1 MKGNIYAKAGW
12 LVAAAT
18 FTLFLVACGSSL
30 PEPVTPTSATDIAD
44 EIATPAITAEFSVET
59 LEAGNGPIPQDGE
72 VVTIHYIG
80 KLSDGTE
87 FDNTYTRNQPAVFA
101 LGQGMVIPGW
111 EQALSQMH
119 VGEKALVT
127 IPPDLAFGAEGIEG
141 VIPANAVLIMEIELL
156 SVKPGAPA
164 APTTVDS
171 ADIVTTDSGLQYVDL
186 LVGEGEQ
193 PSAGGVVTLHY
204 TGWLEDGTKFDSS
217 IDRDE
222 PITFVLGQGQVIDGW
237 DEGISTMQ
245 VGGQR
250 QLIIPASLAYGEAGY
265 SGVIPPNATLTF
277 DVELISYY
285 APAPAAPPEIDD
297 ANLTTTASGLQYSDL
312 QVGEGEMPQLGQT
325 VVVHYTGWLTDTTK
339 FDSSLDRGRT
349 FEFPL
354 GQGSVIAGWDEGVAT
369 MQVGGQRLLV
379 IPSDLAYGDQGQ
391 GAIPGGA
398 TLIFLVELIEIR

>member
-1 MKGNIYAKAGW
+1 MKIKNVVKAGEAF
-12 LVAAAT
+12 AAAI

-30 PEPVTPTSATDIAD
+30 PEPVTPTSPGEVAD
-44 EIATPAITAEFSVET
+44 TIATPTVATEFTIET
-59 LEAGNGPIPQDGE
+59 LVEGDGPTPQDGE
-72 VVTIHYIG
+72 VCTIHYVG
-80 KLSDGTE
+80 RLSDGTE
-87 FDNTYTRNQPAVFA
+87 FDNTYTRNQPATFA

-111 EQALSQMH
+111 EQALSQMQ

-127 IPPDLAFGAEGIEG
+127 IPPDLAFGSEGVQG
-141 VIPANAVLIMEIELL
+141 VIPPDAVLIMEIELL

-164 APTTVDS
+164 APAEIDS

-193 PSAGGVVTLHY
+193 PVAGSVVSLHY

-217 IDRDE
+217 LDRDE

-250 QLIIPASLAYGEAGY
+250 QLIIPAALGYGEAGY
-265 SGVIPPNATLTF
+265 AGVIPPNATLIF
-277 DVELISYY
+277 DVELLSYY
-285 APAPAAPPEIDD
+285 APAPAAPPEVDD
-297 ANLTTTASGLQYSDL
+297 ANLTTTESGLQYSDIK
-312 QVGEGEMPQLGQT
+312 VGEGEMPQPGQI

-354 GQGSVIAGWDEGVAT
+354 GQGSVIAGWDEGLAT
-369 MQVGGQRLLV
+369 MQVGGQRLLI
-379 IPSDLAYGDQGQ
+379 IPSDLAYGDGGQ
-391 GAIPGGA
+391 GTIPPGA
-398 TLIFLVELIEIR
+398 TLIFLVELVEIR